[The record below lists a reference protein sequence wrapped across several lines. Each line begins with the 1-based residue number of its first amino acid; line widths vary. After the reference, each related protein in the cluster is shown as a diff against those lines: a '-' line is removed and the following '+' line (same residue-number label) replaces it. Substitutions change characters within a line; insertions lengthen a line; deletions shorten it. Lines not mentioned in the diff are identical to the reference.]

1 MIKKIKFIIIILFSL
16 FTFFIF
22 LIGLEKP
29 NNYLPEKTL
38 NNIEKNL
45 SFINLYDDQ
54 EVLLGELIDNNKF
67 SIINIWASWCLPC
80 RNEHS
85 YLVDLK
91 KIKNINIIGINYKD
105 EEANAK
111 KFLKELGNP
120 YSEILIDSDGTKS
133 IELGAY
139 GVPETY
145 LINNRT
151 KEVIKKFIGPL
162 NDLKFKE
169 IDKLINNEKI

>member
-1 MIKKIKFIIIILFSL
+1 MIRNIKFIVILLFSL
-16 FTFFIF
+16 FIF
-22 LIGLEKP
+22 VVLLKGLNQP
-29 NNYLPEKTL
+29 NNYSPDNISNKIETKITAKMLFTNKEISLDELTNK
-38 NNIEKNL
+38 NN
-45 SFINLYDDQ
+45 
-54 EVLLGELIDNNKF
+54 F

-85 YLVDLK
+85 YLVDLT

-105 EEANAK
+105 EETNAK

-139 GVPETY
+139 GIPETY

-169 IDKLINNEKI
+169 IIKVINNEKI